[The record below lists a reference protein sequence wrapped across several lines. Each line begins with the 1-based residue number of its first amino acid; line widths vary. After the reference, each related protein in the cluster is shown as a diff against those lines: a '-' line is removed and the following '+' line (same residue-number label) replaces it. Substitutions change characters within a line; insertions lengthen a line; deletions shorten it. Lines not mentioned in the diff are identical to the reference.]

1 MTEEVGALILAA
13 GFSKRFGG
21 IKLDAKLNNG
31 STVFSQTLSRI
42 SAAIPN
48 YKVVT
53 RPGLI
58 NVLSPTEPNL
68 NAFEFAEQGIGAS
81 LAFGIGLVNNWH
93 ACLVCLADMP
103 FIEIE
108 TYRSLA
114 SQLNQNNIVI
124 PFHQKQAGNPVG
136 FGRQFYS
143 DLRSLSGDAGGRP
156 VVKDNQNAVVT
167 FDAEDAAVL
176 YDIDTPADLDKYQS
190 LLE

>member
-31 STVFSQTLSRI
+31 ATVFSQTLSRI

-58 NVLSPTEPNL
+58 DVLSPTEPNL
-68 NAFEFAEQGIGAS
+68 NAFEFSEQGIGAS
-81 LAFGIGLVNNWH
+81 LAFGISLVNNWH
-93 ACLVCLADMP
+93 ACLVCLADMH

-108 TYRSLA
+108 TYRALA

-136 FGRQFYS
+136 FGRYFYS
-143 DLRSLSGDAGGRP
+143 DLRSLSGDTGGRP
-156 VVKDNQNAVVT
+156 VVKNNQNTVIT
-167 FDAEDAAVL
+167 FDVEDAAVL
-176 YDIDTPADLDKYQS
+176 YDIDTPTDLDRYQS

>member
-31 STVFSQTLSRI
+31 ATVFSQTLSRI

-58 NVLSPTEPNL
+58 DVLSPTEPNL
-68 NAFEFAEQGIGAS
+68 NAFEFSEQGIGAS
-81 LAFGIGLVNNWH
+81 LAFGISLVNNWH

-108 TYRSLA
+108 TYRALA

-136 FGRQFYS
+136 FGRYFYS
-143 DLRSLSGDAGGRP
+143 DLRSLSGDTGGRP
-156 VVKDNQNAVVT
+156 VVKNNQNTVIT
-167 FDAEDAAVL
+167 FDVEDAAVL
-176 YDIDTPADLDKYQS
+176 YDIDTQTDLDRYQS

>member
-21 IKLDAKLNNG
+21 IKLYAKLNNG
-31 STVFSQTLSRI
+31 ATVFSQTLSRI

-58 NVLSPTEPNL
+58 DVLSPTEPNL
-68 NAFEFAEQGIGAS
+68 NAFEFSEQGIGAS
-81 LAFGIGLVNNWH
+81 LAFGISLVNNWH

-108 TYRSLA
+108 TYRALA

-136 FGRQFYS
+136 FGRYFYS
-143 DLRSLSGDAGGRP
+143 DLRSLSGDTGGRP
-156 VVKDNQNAVVT
+156 VVKNNQNTVIT
-167 FDAEDAAVL
+167 FDVEDAAVL
-176 YDIDTPADLDKYQS
+176 YDIDTPTDLDRYQS

>member
-1 MTEEVGALILAA
+1 MTKEVGALILAA

-42 SAAIPN
+42 SVAIPN

-53 RPGLI
+53 RPDLI
-58 NVLSPTEPNL
+58 DVLSPTEPNL

-114 SQLNQNNIVI
+114 SQLNQDNIVI

-136 FGRQFYS
+136 FGRHFYS
-143 DLRSLSGDAGGRP
+143 DLRNLSGDAGGRP
-156 VVKDNQNAVVT
+156 VVKENQNAVVA